1 MVETIATAAG
11 TIIALL
17 ALLWAIVRFI
27 YKRGRDEQSI
37 ANSIDK
43 QAEATN
49 RNTSATNELA
59 AQVGGLRVT
68 LESHSQVLTEHHF
81 RLKALEEKER
91 EVRVTVK

>member
-1 MVETIATAAG
+1 MDVNQIATVAMGVLTVIGAIIG
-11 TIIALL
+11 IIA
-17 ALLWAIVRFI
+17 WF
-27 YKRGRDEQSI
+27 YKRGRMEQAI
-37 ANSIDK
+37 AGSIDR

-81 RLKALEEKER
+81 RLKALEDR